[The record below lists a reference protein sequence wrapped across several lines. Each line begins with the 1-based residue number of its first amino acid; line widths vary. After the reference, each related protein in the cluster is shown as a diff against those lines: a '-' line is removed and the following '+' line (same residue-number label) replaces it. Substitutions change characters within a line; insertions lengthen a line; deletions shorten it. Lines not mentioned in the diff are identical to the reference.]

1 MEYEIGY
8 KKRRFT
14 WPEGRNTEEQN
25 EQYNPSTPNISF
37 GSIASTQHLRSNIVR
52 TPEKIL
58 KHVEQPPGFEIPDK
72 PNHVYKLRKALYGLK
87 MVWNKPLGRGMNV

>member
-58 KHVEQPPGFEIPDK
+58 KHVAYPVGFIEDVLVRVGELIFP
-72 PNHVYKLRKALYGLK
+72 VFWRI
-87 MVWNKPLGRGMNV
+87 

>member
-58 KHVEQPPGFEIPDK
+58 KHVAYSKNGSFKI
-72 PNHVYKLRKALYGLK
+72 NIGH
-87 MVWNKPLGRGMNV
+87 NKVTRGINETKHN

>member
-8 KKRRFT
+8 TKRRFT

-58 KHVEQPPGFEIPDK
+58 KHVAYSKNGSFKINIGHNK
-72 PNHVYKLRKALYGLK
+72 VLF
-87 MVWNKPLGRGMNV
+87 WNNIIIMGMYMQ